1 MKTMTTQT
9 DRSATPGRRARKK
22 AATRQA
28 LADEALELFF
38 ERGFDAVGVKEIADA
53 ADVSV
58 ATLFKHFPNKESLVF
73 DDDQNEQEGLV
84 AAVRDRQP
92 GVDVVAS
99 LRDYVLRRRV
109 DAAQADPRFAA
120 FVQLV
125 RETPALDAHAEQMWL
140 RHEGALAQALADETG
155 AARNQCQALA
165 RFVLDTAAS
174 AGVRS
179 DGRDYVLSAFMI
191 LEQGWSAGPA
201 TTSE

>member
-1 MKTMTTQT
+1 MRTMTTQT
-9 DRSATPGRRARKK
+9 DDSAMPGRRARKK

-28 LADEALELFF
+28 LADAALDLFF
-38 ERGFDAVGVKEIADA
+38 ERGFDAVGVKDIADA

-73 DDDQNEQEGLV
+73 DDDQSEELVLV

-109 DAAQADPRFAA
+109 DTVQADPKFDA

-125 RETPALDAHAEQMWL
+125 RDTPALDAHAEQMWL
-140 RHEGALAQALADETG
+140 RHEDALAHALTEETG
-155 AARNQCQALA
+155 APPTRCQALA

-179 DGRDYVLSAFMI
+179 DGRDYVLSAFTI
-191 LEQGWSAGPA
+191 LEQGWSCRAHA
-201 TTSE
+201 LE